1 MRWERILARVLKTD
15 APQKKILTLQAQASA
30 IGRAIADVTMAIQ
43 HGLDGRLLTLEETL
57 AAPQTHSLAAQY
69 GMVRIFN
76 LLTPLLKLIGE
87 LGHTGFYG
95 SPKSDGP
102 HVPAYSEFFVLF
114 GGTAAEIRKKK
125 RWP

>member
-57 AAPQTHSLAAQY
+57 AAPQPHSLAAQY
-69 GMVRIFN
+69 VMVRIFN
-76 LLTPLLKLIGE
+76 L
-87 LGHTGFYG
+87 
-95 SPKSDGP
+95 
-102 HVPAYSEFFVLF
+102 
-114 GGTAAEIRKKK
+114 
-125 RWP
+125 